1 MDARGSPATRSCFGL
16 LDDGGEL
23 EVAGLV
29 LIDAAPRENGQNHP
43 QPPQERGH
51 PRESP

>member
-1 MDARGSPATRSCFGL
+1 MDTRGTPAICSCFGFF
-16 LDDGGEL
+16 DNGGEL

-29 LIDAAPRENGQNHP
+29 LIDAASRENWQKNP
-43 QPPQERGH
+43 QQPQERGH